1 MFLLPGPHYGSVMGA
16 ALSEQ
21 LVRTWVSGWAKCR
34 GYTPQD
40 NGHSMSVLLT
50 DQQNH
55 LETIVYE
62 PTIGEFLEHTRQTR
76 EGSYRVLTV
85 VTNRMQDLIDA
96 AAPLGMR
103 ITDRQQALM
112 CADMDGQDVEDPRPP
127 DDEFKIEYLREA
139 HCRRVSVT
147 VNGEEAA
154 RGSVAKQDD
163 HAVYDRIITDPK
175 YRRRGLGSF
184 VMRALTAAIL
194 EDDVETG
201 LLLAS
206 DEGRHLYQYLGWT
219 HLADAFVIRR

>member
-1 MFLLPGPHYGSVMGA
+1 MFNRPAHPYRSGMEA

-40 NGHSMSVLLT
+40 NGRSMSVLLT

-62 PTIGEFLEHTRQTR
+62 PTIGEFLELANETR
-76 EGSYRVLTV
+76 EDSYRILTV
-85 VTNRMQDLIDA
+85 VTNRMHDLINA
-96 AAPLGMR
+96 SAPLQMR
-103 ITDRQQALM
+103 ITDYQQALM
-112 CADMDGQDVEDPRPP
+112 CADMGGQDVEDPRHP
-127 DDEFKIEYLREA
+127 DEEFKLEHIREPS
-139 HCRRVSVT
+139 CRRVSVT
-147 VNGEEAA
+147 VNGEEVAT
-154 RGSVAKQDD
+154 GSVAKQGD
-163 HAVYDRIITDPK
+163 HAVFDRIITDPK

-194 EDDVETG
+194 EEEVETG
-201 LLLAS
+201 LLMAS
-206 DEGRHLYQYLGWT
+206 EEGRRLYQYLGWT